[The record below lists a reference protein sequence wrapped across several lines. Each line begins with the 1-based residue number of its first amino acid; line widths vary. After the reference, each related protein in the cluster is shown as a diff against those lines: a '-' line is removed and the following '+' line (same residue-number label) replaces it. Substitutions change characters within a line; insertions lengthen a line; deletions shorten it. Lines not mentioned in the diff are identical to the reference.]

1 MLTLRPRTGGGIIL
15 AIRSTSAYG
24 TSSALPACAC
34 HMVNNALFTLLTA
47 FGVTIEGIAS
57 NAILGTTSL
66 IVFAGC
72 AVIVTRLPD

>member
-1 MLTLRPRTGGGIIL
+1 
-15 AIRSTSAYG
+15 
-24 TSSALPACAC
+24 
-34 HMVNNALFTLLTA
+34 MVNNALFTLLTA

-57 NAILGTTSL
+57 NAILGATSL